1 MNLEVMNDLGH
12 IVNQLIELGSSAGCT
27 LIKAFAANSVRPVL

>member
-27 LIKAFAANSVRPVL
+27 HADQSLRS